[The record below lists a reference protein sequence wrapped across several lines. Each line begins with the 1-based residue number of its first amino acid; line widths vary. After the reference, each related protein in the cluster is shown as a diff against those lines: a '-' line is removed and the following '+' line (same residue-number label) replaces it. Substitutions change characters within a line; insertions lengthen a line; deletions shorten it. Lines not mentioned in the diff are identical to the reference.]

1 MDANDD
7 VIGLLNDIGA
17 GKVKDEI
24 FMDRNGEPT
33 DLFLEALKSEFP
45 RSGPASATNPG
56 IHGEKSIDSEIN
68 KYSLPK
74 QPVTSATMKRKEKD
88 DRTTHSKSVM
98 KGPKLSKNCS
108 GPSSG
113 KQRKNSTSKQVA
125 TREQIRETVK
135 LVVNRKPAIEEE

>member
-1 MDANDD
+1 MPLVFWRSSPAKMDANDD

-56 IHGEKSIDSEIN
+56 IHGR
-68 KYSLPK
+68 SL
-74 QPVTSATMKRKEKD
+74 
-88 DRTTHSKSVM
+88 
-98 KGPKLSKNCS
+98 
-108 GPSSG
+108 
-113 KQRKNSTSKQVA
+113 
-125 TREQIRETVK
+125 
-135 LVVNRKPAIEEE
+135 